1 MKKKEKLKI
10 KVEKMKMKIFNFLY
24 EIFTNSKIRNV
35 LIIKCALML
44 VLIHASFM
52 TSSMNIHDVLN
63 VASM

>member
-10 KVEKMKMKIFNFLY
+10 KVEKMKTKIFNFLY
-24 EIFTNSKIRNV
+24 EVFTNSKIRNV

>member
-10 KVEKMKMKIFNFLY
+10 KVEKMKMEIFNFLY
-24 EIFTNSKIRNV
+24 EVFTNSKIRNV
-35 LIIKCALML
+35 LIIKCASML
-44 VLIHASFM
+44 VLIYASFM